1 MIECRALMKTYAGRP
16 VLRGVDMVVEPG
28 ICAVLGRNGAGKS
41 TLLRIIS
48 GLERPDGGSVHICGM
63 PFHAQAIDI
72 KKRLGSVPED
82 LALFESLTIIEN
94 LRAVG
99 PIYGLTRRET
109 ESRADDLL
117 ALLDLTQ
124 GRHTTARKCSFGM
137 RKKTALAMALLH
149 KPDILLLDEPFEGID
164 PTSSN
169 IIQTLLR
176 QLSMDGTTI
185 LLTSHLLSLIQTV
198 ANRVIILHDG
208 TIALDLDPSR
218 IAEGVETAYFNV
230 VGRQDPEVPG
240 WLRL

>member
-1 MIECRALMKTYAGRP
+1 MIECRALMKTYAAQP

-48 GLERPDGGSVHICGM
+48 GLERPDQGSVHICGM
-63 PFHAQAIDI
+63 AFHDQAIDI
-72 KKRLGSVPED
+72 KQRLGSVPED

-99 PIYGLTRRET
+99 PIYGLTKRET
-109 ESRADDLL
+109 ESRTDDLL
-117 ALLDLTQ
+117 ELLDLMQ
-124 GRHTTARKCSFGM
+124 GRRTPARKCSFGM

-149 KPDILLLDEPFEGID
+149 KPDVLLLDEPFEGLD

-169 IIQTLLR
+169 NLQTMLR
-176 QLSMDGTTI
+176 QISTDGTTI
-185 LLTSHLLSLIQTV
+185 LITSHLLSLVQTV
-198 ANRVIILHDG
+198 ANRVIILHEG
-208 TIALDLDPSR
+208 TVALDLDPSS
-218 IAEGVETAYFNV
+218 IANGVETAYFDV

-240 WLRL
+240 WIRP

>member
-1 MIECRALMKTYAGRP
+1 MIECRALMKSYAAQP
-16 VLRGVDMVVEPG
+16 VLRGVDIIVEPG

-48 GLERPDGGSVHICGM
+48 GLERPDRGSVLICGM
-63 PFHAQAIDI
+63 GFDAQAIDI
-72 KKRLGSVPED
+72 KKRLGTVPED
-82 LALFESLTIIEN
+82 LGLFESLTIIEN
-94 LRAVG
+94 LCAVG
-99 PIYGLTRRET
+99 PIYGLTKRET

-117 ALLDLTQ
+117 ALLDLTP
-124 GRHTTARKCSFGM
+124 GRHTTARVCSFGM

-149 KPDILLLDEPFEGID
+149 KPTILLLDEPFEGID

-176 QLSMDGTTI
+176 QLAMDGATI
-185 LLTSHLLSLIQTV
+185 LLTSHLLSLVETV

-208 TIALDLDPSR
+208 RVTLDLGPSR
-218 IAEGVETAYFNV
+218 IREGVETAYFNA
-230 VGRQDPEVPG
+230 VGKQDPEVPG

>member
-1 MIECRALMKTYAGRP
+1 MA
-16 VLRGVDMVVEPG
+16 
-28 ICAVLGRNGAGKS
+28 
-41 TLLRIIS
+41 
-48 GLERPDGGSVHICGM
+48 
-63 PFHAQAIDI
+63 FHAQAVEI

-99 PIYGLTRRET
+99 PIYGLTKRET
-109 ESRADDLL
+109 ESRIDDLL
-117 ALLDLTQ
+117 ALLDLMQ
-124 GRHTTARKCSFGM
+124 GRHTPARKCSFGM

-185 LLTSHLLSLIQTV
+185 LLTSHLLSLVQTV

-208 TIALDLDPSR
+208 GVALDFDPPS

-240 WLRL
+240 WLGL

>member
-1 MIECRALMKTYAGRP
+1 MIECRALMKTYAAQP

-48 GLERPDGGSVHICGM
+48 GLERPDLGSVHICGM
-63 PFHAQAIDI
+63 AFHAQAIDI

-99 PIYGLTRRET
+99 PIYGLTKRET
-109 ESRADDLL
+109 ESRTDDLL

-169 IIQTLLR
+169 IIQALLR

-185 LLTSHLLSLIQTV
+185 LLTSHILSLVQTV

-208 TIALDLDPSR
+208 SVATDFDPSR
-218 IAEGVETAYFNV
+218 ITEGVETAYFNV
-230 VGRQDPEVPG
+230 VGKQDPEVPG